1 MTTTGEFIQCYPCSE
16 VNLPQPKEERMA
28 TKDVISVL
36 GPWDPEK
43 RGEVG
48 APGMKGGEWKELG

>member
-28 TKDVISVL
+28 TKDVISELSFNMLLTVL
-36 GPWDPEK
+36 QKLMPMGHN
-43 RGEVG
+43 
-48 APGMKGGEWKELG
+48 M